1 MCLST
6 VYKNTQTEDQVLCRF
21 VSKILANEEGKLV
34 FTDVMGMEVT
44 IEGTLLS
51 ADLAE
56 GVVVVRAN

>member
-21 VSKILANEEGKLV
+21 VSKIIANEEGKLV

>member
-6 VYKNTQTEDQVLCRF
+6 VYKNTQTEDQILARF
-21 VSKILANEEGKLV
+21 VSRITANEDGKLV
-34 FTDVMGMEVT
+34 LTDVMGMEVT
-44 IEGTLLS
+44 VDGTLLS

>member
-21 VSKILANEEGKLV
+21 VSRITANEEGKLV
-34 FTDVMGMEVT
+34 LTDVMGMEVT
-44 IEGTLLS
+44 VDGTLLS

>member
-6 VYKNTQTEDQVLCRF
+6 VYKNTQTEDQVLARF
-21 VSKILANEEGKLV
+21 VSRITANEEGKLV
-34 FTDVMGMEVT
+34 LTDVMGMEVT
-44 IEGTLLS
+44 IEGTLVS